1 MARLARGSSPGVCL
15 GPSLAQAVVRFSN
28 QPGTA
33 EQWIKEGK
41 EATHWTRL
49 SCHSLGQVSRILIH

>member
-1 MARLARGSSPGVCL
+1 MAHRARGSSPGVCL
-15 GPSLAQAVVRFSN
+15 GPSLAQAVVPFSN

-49 SCHSLGQVSRILIH
+49 SCHSPGKVFRILVH